1 MDVVADEFTAR
12 SALQNASLSWNKSLW
27 TLELT
32 ASSINN
38 AILGGSIHSVS
49 SLLEYAFSTITST
62 TSLQVVVFYRDH
74 DFGDVLDYSGN
85 GLSGPFC
92 KMPEVERTEE
102 TLRHHQ
108 QFQVFRKVQK
118 VRDFQLVLC
127 ADVWHRVGEYSM
139 QVLKRAVERE
149 KAKGVFDGFSSK
161 PVVVHSPRV
170 THANT
175 TGELYTGKSLTT

>member
-1 MDVVADEFTAR
+1 M
-12 SALQNASLSWNKSLW
+12 
-27 TLELT
+27 
-32 ASSINN
+32 
-38 AILGGSIHSVS
+38 LGGSIRPVS

-74 DFGDVLDYSGN
+74 DFGGVHGYWRDR
-85 GLSGPFC
+85 LSGPFR
-92 KMPEVERTEE
+92 KMSKAERTEE
-102 TLRHHQ
+102 ILRHHK

-139 QVLKRAVERE
+139 RVLKRAVERE

-175 TGELYTGKSLTT
+175 KEELYAAGYNIASGFMHKFGKPLIT